1 MAFLPSGADMYEWE
15 SAEIKRVGF
24 NVLSESCRGEDDLG
38 EVVHDL
44 SGVPAGKR
52 AARDKGPLPPPL
64 LEVPVEVDL
73 VEVEVEVVLALVV
86 AVVAAALDDTDPL
99 DDADALDEENGATA
113 IMELAELLD
122 GALQDFRL
130 AIRLVGFVEPSTA
143 TSTGF
148 DLATALCARRDHW
161 LACKESAAAVV
172 ARRATKKM

>member
-1 MAFLPSGADMYEWE
+1 MYEWE

-24 NVLSESCRGEDDLG
+24 NVLSESCRGDDDLG

-52 AARDKGPLPPPL
+52 AARDKGPSPPPL

-73 VEVEVEVVLALVV
+73 VEVEVEVVLTLVV
-86 AVVAAALDDTDPL
+86 AVVAAALDD
-99 DDADALDEENGATA
+99 ADALDDEDGAAIA

-122 GALQDFRL
+122 GALQDCRL
-130 AIRLVGFVEPSTA
+130 TIRLVGFVEPSTA

-148 DLATALCARRDHW
+148 DLAAALCARRDHW